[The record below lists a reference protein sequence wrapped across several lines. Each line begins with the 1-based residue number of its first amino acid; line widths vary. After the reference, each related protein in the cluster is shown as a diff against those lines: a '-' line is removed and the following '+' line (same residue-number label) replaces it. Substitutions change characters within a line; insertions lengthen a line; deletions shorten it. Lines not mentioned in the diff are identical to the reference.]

1 MWAGSIAHNDQLGT
15 GRQGDFVSHMVEHEL
30 SAIYDIAHGAGLA
43 IIFPAWAK
51 YVYKHNVTRFARFA
65 VEVWNVD
72 MNFEDPEQTALE
84 GIRRLED
91 FYVEIGMPIRLK
103 DANIPSDRFE
113 EMAEKCV
120 KLGSIKKITK
130 EDAVE
135 IFKLAQ

>member
-1 MWAGSIAHNDQLGT
+1 
-15 GRQGDFVSHMVEHEL
+15 
-30 SAIYDIAHGAGLA
+30 
-43 IIFPAWAK
+43 
-51 YVYKHNVTRFARFA
+51 
-65 VEVWNVD
+65 

-84 GIRRLED
+84 GIRRLEN

-103 DANIPSDRFE
+103 DVNIPSDRFE

-130 EDAVE
+130 EDVIE